1 MLCIEELKLQLLA
14 KSSICPGIITIIWS
28 LITSDT
34 GGSDE
39 NGNDIEPDD
48 TVTELLNNKITL
60 EACIA
65 VINEKNDVQK
75 KQSSKS
81 SAKIEALDKKL
92 AKDIFASSSSNQN
105 LLKRQE

>member
-1 MLCIEELKLQLLA
+1 MA

-39 NGNDIEPDD
+39 SGNEIVPDD
-48 TVTELLNNKITL
+48 KVTELLNNKITL

-65 VINEKNDVQK
+65 VINEKND
-75 KQSSKS
+75 
-81 SAKIEALDKKL
+81 I
-92 AKDIFASSSSNQN
+92 
-105 LLKRQE
+105 

>member
-34 GGSDE
+34 GGGDE
-39 NGNDIEPDD
+39 NGQDLEPDD
-48 TVTELLNNKITL
+48 TITELLNNKVTL

-65 VINEKNDVQK
+65 IINEKNDV
-75 KQSSKS
+75 
-81 SAKIEALDKKL
+81 
-92 AKDIFASSSSNQN
+92 
-105 LLKRQE
+105 

>member
-1 MLCIEELKLQLLA
+1 LA

-34 GGSDE
+34 GGTDE
-39 NGNDIEPDD
+39 NGLDIEPDD
-48 TVTELLNNKITL
+48 TVTELLNNKVTL

-75 KQSSKS
+75 KQSNKS
-81 SAKIEALDKKL
+81 SAKIEGLDKKL
-92 AKDIFASSSSNQN
+92 AKDIFASSSNN
-105 LLKRQE
+105 